1 MPLRTVDANMG
12 IPPAQSTPFKKAP
25 TPIKP
30 PSLPQLSRPLDTAQR
45 YETFDEP
52 DTRSLPAFEYRTTA
66 AEAEKALH
74 ELITDSMN
82 DVAEE
87 VDMSLAEVDGFNENI
102 RLLPHQVIGRVW
114 MKERETGN
122 KRGGIL
128 ADDMG

>member
-1 MPLRTVDANMG
+1 MSELQRLAAV
-12 IPPAQSTPFKKAP
+12 PPY
-25 TPIKP
+25 P
-30 PSLPQLSRPLDTAQR
+30 PSIRNWIVTYPSYTRYVGFIAQHN
-45 YETFDEP
+45 
-52 DTRSLPAFEYRTTA
+52 SGSRTTVA
-66 AEAEKALH
+66 DAEKALQD
-74 ELITDSMN
+74 LISDSMN

-87 VDMSLAEVDGFNENI
+87 VDMSLAEVEGFSENI